1 MRSTPRA
8 LIAAAAAGLIGL
20 AITGSALAAPPT
32 IPVSGTIKNAAGTRI
47 AAVGPMG
54 RVAIAP
60 VRANGGFVLKVPRAK
75 ASSVGLMLIT
85 GRGGLGGPIIL
96 ARSGSTGYVR
106 LSTATRALGTIAKG
120 KGFATVTAALPEG
133 SFTRAG
139 AVALTANGAPKV
151 VPKVFAA
158 VLRPKGK
165 VTETCVNRYWV
176 RDPADRDAG
185 FELLDQ
191 LYKQV
196 WGNASITQ
204 AHWDAITLPPTWVF
218 WIKNSERQPLA
229 KGAFLRSPECPADS
243 QWSYRNFFG
252 SEWLNLTNFK
262 SLNQPVDEGGLLTVS
277 VMWKYHQLNYAVGT
291 KVHTLT
297 APDGKVYIEISR
309 DPNRTSD
316 TAPVPAGWTL
326 SPEFTL
332 TSAFTINLLGDAIQN
347 YRLNNGDSYQGPMVA
362 GFSLAN
368 YGSPS

>member
-1 MRSTPRA
+1 MKTSRRRA
-8 LIAAAAAGLIGL
+8 IAMASGALVGLVL
-20 AITGSALAAPPT
+20 AGSAFAAPPT
-32 IPVSGTIKNAAGTRI
+32 IPVSGTVTNGAGATI

-54 RVAIAP
+54 RVAVAP

-75 ASSVGLMLIT
+75 ASSVGLLLIA
-85 GRGGLGGPIIL
+85 RDGGNGGPIVL

-106 LSTATRALGTIAKG
+106 LSASTRALGTITRG
-120 KGFATVTAALPEG
+120 KGFATVRTTLPEG
-133 SFTRAG
+133 SFSTAG
-139 AVALTANGAPKV
+139 AVALTANGAPRV

-158 VLRPKGK
+158 VLRPKGR
-165 VTETCVNRYWV
+165 VTDTCVNRYWV

-196 WGNASITQ
+196 WGSASITQ
-204 AHWDAITLPPTWVF
+204 EHWDAITLPPTWMF
-218 WIKNSERQPLA
+218 WMKNSERQPLA
-229 KGAFLRSPECPADS
+229 KGSFLRSPECPADG
-243 QWSYRNFFG
+243 QWSYKNLFG

-291 KVHTLT
+291 KLHTLT
-297 APDGKVYIEISR
+297 SPEGKVYIEISR

-326 SPEFTL
+326 SPEFIL
-332 TSAFTINLLGDAIQN
+332 TSPFTINLLGDAIQN
-347 YRLNNGDSYQGPMVA
+347 YRLNNGDSYQGPMVD
-362 GFSLAN
+362 GFTLAS
-368 YGSPS
+368 YGTPS